1 MVSNDTLPFRKPAD
15 THHPIHEL
23 LSERWSPRAFGDKSV
38 DSGTLHSLF
47 EAARWAASGGNQQPW
62 NFLFAT
68 KENPED
74 HARFVSLLWERNAIW
89 AQNAPVLVLVVAKLY
104 DFPGK
109 ERNSYYDVGMATANL
124 LTQAVAHGL
133 VTHPM
138 GGFDTEKARTEL
150 NIPSGYEPLTMI
162 ALGYPGVPDQLPE
175 PLKERE
181 LAPRTRKPLD
191 EFVFE
196 GRWQQPAPDAAL

>member
-23 LSERWSPRAFGDKSV
+23 LSERWSPRAFADKPV

-68 KENPED
+68 KDNPDD
-74 HARFVSLLWERNAIW
+74 HAHFVSLLWERNAIW

-104 DFPGK
+104 ERPGH
-109 ERNSYYDVGMATANL
+109 EYVSYYDVGMATANL

-138 GGFDTEKARTEL
+138 GGFDAEKARAEL
-150 NIPSGYEPLTMI
+150 NIPAGYVPLTMI
-162 ALGYPGVPDQLPE
+162 ALGYPGTPDQLPE

-196 GRWQQPAPDAAL
+196 GRWQQPAPDAAV